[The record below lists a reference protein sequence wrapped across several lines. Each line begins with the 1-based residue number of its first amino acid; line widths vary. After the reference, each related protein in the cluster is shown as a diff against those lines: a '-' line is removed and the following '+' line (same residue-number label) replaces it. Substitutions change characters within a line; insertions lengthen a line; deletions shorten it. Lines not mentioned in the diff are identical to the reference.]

1 MFGAWSSFICLPLF
15 DVPLFT
21 LIDLIAMSCMFK
33 FHFIFC
39 KRSPCSPILPLLGLL
54 MYFFFIT
61 IKFQVEQEML
71 NNNLVSYR
79 FLVWKRRHLSRK
91 LRKLTISWHCG
102 SILIKILVMRCI
114 WFLMMPKSY
123 SPYIRCKGGFL
134 VVTLCFFPSCRKP
147 RKNFSNYKRWYQFL
161 VMKRK
166 GHSMIRLV
174 VLMML

>member
-79 FLVWKRRHLSRK
+79 FLVWKRRHLSKK

-123 SPYIRCKGGFL
+123 SPYIRCK
-134 VVTLCFFPSCRKP
+134 VVFWLLPFVFFPHVGS
-147 RKNFSNYKRWYQFL
+147 
-161 VMKRK
+161 
-166 GHSMIRLV
+166 
-174 VLMML
+174 